1 MSKPKVQVHV
11 YHNQEYIGK
20 FPTIVEAG
28 LRAGVT
34 PSTVRQILMGNQ
46 ECTRQGFVF
55 RYDQLTDEEREE
67 LPVRD
72 TMPSKEGFVRHDGR
86 SCRKMVEE
94 AVYEV
99 DCSHPQ
105 VCYQPRNVQERKEQL
120 KNFLWKA
127 LRDRWLTI
135 PKNIAIL
142 ERQFIRESIE
152 SI

>member
-72 TMPSKEGFVRHDGR
+72 TMPSREGFVRHDGR

-105 VCYQPRNVQERKEQL
+105 VCYQPRSKEERIEHF
-120 KNFLWKA
+120 KNFLFTKFH
-127 LRDRWLTI
+127 DRWMI
-135 PKNIAIL
+135 VPKGVATL
-142 ERQFIRESIE
+142 ERCYIREFLNSI
-152 SI
+152 